1 MATDENEFAKFFDKV
16 KCGDRNC
23 NNTADIFILVRMR
36 RHDGSPIINKT
47 ALCANHVLSFIQ
59 NWIPAIK
66 NKHKKFN
73 IENLPL

>member
-1 MATDENEFAKFFDKV
+1 MAAKEIEFAKFFDKV
-16 KCGDRNC
+16 KCGTTNC
-23 NNTADIFILVRMR
+23 NNTADIFIVVRMR
-36 RHDGSPIINKT
+36 DPAGSPIINKT